1 MYSLPHYGFGH
12 NKKMSCTQE
21 CTFHSGISV
30 KFLLGIRNP
39 GLWNTEYSSRIPEPL
54 SQLKSGIHV
63 PLTNNP
69 ESSTWNP
76 ESMIVL
82 GSPVTY
88 GEMLCRDILAYNEI
102 MVEPDLHVFSVRLS
116 KLNETIDHWKWAQY
130 IIIPLSTL
138 SVIFVTGER
147 EQAWFEVQVSPK

>member
-12 NKKMSCTQE
+12 NNKMSCTQE

-30 KFLLGIRNP
+30 KSLLGIRNP

-82 GSPVTY
+82 GSPVTC

-102 MVEPDLHVFSVRLS
+102 IVKPDLHVFSVRLS
-116 KLNETIDHWKWAQY
+116 KLNETIDYWKWAQY
-130 IIIPLSTL
+130 KIKSI
-138 SVIFVTGER
+138 R
-147 EQAWFEVQVSPK
+147 VSYPFIDVKRYFRHW